1 MAETYTLDAESRSLV
16 GKKVR
21 QLRVKGLVPA
31 VIYGARVNPIT
42 LQIPYRPLE
51 LALRDAGGTRLI
63 NINYGAGTQSVI
75 AREVQRDVLRGTII
89 HVDFLAV
96 DASTRISADIA
107 IRLVG
112 ESPAMQTR
120 IGELVHQ
127 TQTLSIEAV
136 PADLI
141 DSIDIDI
148 SGLREVGDAIHVRDL
163 NINPNITVLSDPE
176 ELIVRINALRDVTA
190 TEGEAEGAETEA
202 TTAEPE
208 LVSRR
213 RAEDEEEEE

>member
-1 MAETYTLDAESRSLV
+1 MAETYTLDAESRSLI

-31 VIYGARVNPIT
+31 VIYGARVDPIV

-63 NINYGAGTQSVI
+63 NINYGANTQSVI

-141 DSIDIDI
+141 DSIDVDI

-163 NINPNITVLSDPE
+163 NVNPNITVLSDPE
-176 ELIVRINALRDVTA
+176 ELIVRINALREVA
-190 TEGEAEGAETEA
+190 AEEETEGEETETA
-202 TTAEPE
+202 TSEPE
-208 LVSRR
+208 LVTRR
-213 RAEDEEEEE
+213 RAEEAEDEE